1 LWLVLQHSL
10 PVTLAR
16 EHGFDDLTALVYVNV
31 GSSYGELYRLAE
43 ADRELSDGLAFT
55 QDRDLDHS
63 RHYMTAWLAITRMY
77 QGRWQEAAQ
86 LAGSVIAEPSSS
98 SVSRIMAL
106 VALGRVRARRG
117 DPGVR
122 DTLDEALELASQTAA
137 LQRLAPVRAARAE
150 AAWFDGDAQT
160 TAAEAR
166 AIFDLAVKLRHRW
179 HVGELGYWR
188 FLAGDAVA
196 LPQWTA
202 RPFAL
207 QIAGRWNQA
216 AQLWQEHNCRYEQAR
231 ALADGD
237 LDAQMEALRIF
248 TELGAGP
255 ATRTLTLKIR
265 DAGVRRIPRG
275 PRASTKA
282 NPLGLTGRQLTI
294 LGCLCEDL
302 SNKQIASR
310 LRLSPKTV
318 DHHVSAI
325 LAKLGTASRQE
336 AAKRAIAQQI
346 IRPK

>member
-1 LWLVLQHSL
+1 
-10 PVTLAR
+10 
-16 EHGFDDLTALVYVNV
+16 
-31 GSSYGELYRLAE
+31 
-43 ADRELSDGLAFT
+43 
-55 QDRDLDHS
+55 
-63 RHYMTAWLAITRMY
+63 
-77 QGRWQEAAQ
+77 
-86 LAGSVIAEPSSS
+86 
-98 SVSRIMAL
+98 
-106 VALGRVRARRG
+106 
-117 DPGVR
+117 VR